1 MARPLELSKAII
13 VGLLLLSAGSSA
25 YAHLP
30 SLFGREYVRV
40 LKSAAEEFPLPP
52 DPNAM
57 RLSRGLTDPYEDQ
70 LEVMEIAE
78 GPYSEGL
85 AEPLAGLGALYQ
97 ERGDYAKSIEAYRRA
112 LHVLRVN
119 DGLRSA
125 RQVPLLDKLTEVYRA
140 VGDAESLDDI
150 YHYSFEIHGEGHPPY
165 TEENVQMSLEY
176 LRWQR
181 DAYGVVLG
189 GRQQSQTRVMQA
201 YLQNQEILDTMAEA
215 PDFRFDW
222 YRKLV
227 TSQMLNLYLLLGED
241 PIQSAQAIG
250 MPSGPLQG
258 AQYRSEDYIRE
269 RIGVM
274 QKTGERVGRKLM
286 QDLIDRATDLEIKE
300 IATLQREFGDWY
312 QWNGNLRKANEKYT
326 IAETMLREAAELEL
340 LADWFAEPVELP
352 DSLDL
357 WRAHPRKK
365 PRKLGIITLKFNV
378 NSRGTVKNVMIENPV
393 EEFSGQAS
401 RVKSLL
407 RDTHIRP
414 SFSDGE
420 PRDFTGLVRRY
431 RLLD

>member
-1 MARPLELSKAII
+1 MPPVHAII
-13 VGLLLLSAGSSA
+13 IGLLLLSAGSSA

-52 DPNAM
+52 DPNEM
-57 RLSRGLTDPYEDQ
+57 RLNSGATDPYQDQ
-70 LEVMEIAE
+70 LEAMETAG
-78 GPYSEGL
+78 GPYSENL

-97 ERGDYAKSIEAYRRA
+97 ERGAYAKSIEAYRRA
-112 LHVLRVN
+112 LHVLRIN

-125 RQVPLLDKLTEVYRA
+125 RQVPLLEKLIEVYRT
-140 VGDAESLDDI
+140 VGDAESLDDV

-165 TEENVQMSLEY
+165 TEEKVQMGLEY
-176 LRWQR
+176 LQWQR
-181 DAYGVVLG
+181 DAYGVILG

-201 YLQNQEILDTMAEA
+201 YLLNQEMLDTMAEA
-215 PDFRFDW
+215 LDFRIDW

-227 TSQMLNLYLLLGED
+227 KSQMLNLYLLLGED
-241 PIQSAQAIG
+241 PIETAQAVG
-250 MPSGPLQG
+250 MPSGPLRG
-258 AQYRSEDYIRE
+258 AEFRSEGYIHE

-286 QDLIDRATDLEIKE
+286 QDLMARGADMESKDVATFH
-300 IATLQREFGDWY
+300 RELGDWY
-312 QWNGNLRKANEKYT
+312 QWNGNLRKANEEYA
-326 IAETMLREAAELEL
+326 IVESMLREAQELDL
-340 LADWFAEPVELP
+340 LAEWFAEPVELP

-365 PRKLGIITLKFNV
+365 PRELGIITLKFDV
-378 NSRGTVKNVMIENPV
+378 SSRGTVKNVVVENPV

-420 PRDFTGLVRRY
+420 PRDITGLVRRY

>member
-1 MARPLELSKAII
+1 MIYKPLTHAFVI
-13 VGLLLLSAGSSA
+13 GLLLLSAGSSA

-57 RLSRGLTDPYEDQ
+57 RLSRGAIDPYQDQ
-70 LEVMEIAE
+70 LEEMETLG
-78 GPYSEGL
+78 GPYSENL

-119 DGLRSA
+119 DGLRST
-125 RQVPLLDKLTEVYRA
+125 RQVPLLEKLIEVYRT
-140 VGDAESLDDI
+140 VGDAESLDDV

-165 TEENVQMSLEY
+165 TEEKVQMGLEY
-176 LRWQR
+176 LQWQR
-181 DAYGVVLG
+181 DAYGVILG

-201 YLQNQEILDTMAEA
+201 YLLNQEMLDTIVEA
-215 PDFRFDW
+215 RDFRFAW

-241 PIQSAQAIG
+241 PLEAAQAVG
-250 MPSGPLQG
+250 MPSGPMQG
-258 AQYRSEDYIRE
+258 AEFRSEGYIRE
-269 RIGVM
+269 RISVM

-286 QDLIDRATDLEIKE
+286 QDLMARGADLESKE
-300 IATLQREFGDWY
+300 VATFHRELGDWY
-312 QWNGNLRKANEKYT
+312 QWNGNLRKANEEYA
-326 IAETMLREAAELEL
+326 IVESMLREADELDL
-340 LADWFAEPVELP
+340 LAEWFAEPVELP

-365 PRKLGIITLKFNV
+365 PRQLGIITLKFDV
-378 NSRGTVKNVMIENPV
+378 SYRGTVKNVVVENPV
-393 EEFSGQAS
+393 EEFSGQAN